1 MPVKNTKEDDSI
13 PFQHWAGAWHH
24 LIIKTRGQSQCKA
37 SKNERLKKYIY
48 ILKKTPK
55 EGLTVEQINFKKKS
69 KIGLKFYLLWVS
81 LLQRGTKDKTGDLRQ
96 EQRWHGAAIWW
107 QDSFPTATASP
118 ARPRHL
124 GDYQNKVR
132 GERRVLVC
140 VRDLYL
146 WSAITCGLSARWADR
161 AVKRHNCCA
170 FPRLGRK
177 KRKRKKKTEKAGGQL
192 FFPPETRFVKT
203 RSKEKKKNP

>member
-1 MPVKNTKEDDSI
+1 M
-13 PFQHWAGAWHH
+13 
-24 LIIKTRGQSQCKA
+24 
-37 SKNERLKKYIY
+37 
-48 ILKKTPK
+48 
-55 EGLTVEQINFKKKS
+55 
-69 KIGLKFYLLWVS
+69 S

-161 AVKRHNCCA
+161 AVKRHNCRA
-170 FPRLGRK
+170 FPRLA
-177 KRKRKKKTEKAGGQL
+177 RKKKKRQKKQAGS
-192 FFPPETRFVKT
+192 FSSPETWFVKT
-203 RSKEKKKNP
+203 RSKEKKKIHNLISEHPQSRRCGPSPLPPQRKKKNIR